1 MSLEDRSVSELHA
14 TDRLP
19 EYVRDRFSDG
29 ERAAVET
36 HLSSCV
42 VCAEEVQILEA
53 LLAAPEPRLK
63 PSEEARLYTPLT
75 PSRPTVWRTGAW
87 RAAAGIAV
95 VLASYTV
102 WLVSRTEGE
111 IDGTWSA
118 DEALAGWE
126 TDLAELHPGEGEL
139 REALGGVGG
148 PAWLELEGEEELNNL
163 DGLEGPSEELEL

>member
-19 EYVRDRFSDG
+19 EYVRGGLSDG
-29 ERAAVET
+29 ERAAVEA
-36 HLSSCV
+36 HLSTCA
-42 VCAEEVQILEA
+42 VCEEEVQILEA
-53 LLAAPEPRLK
+53 LLAAPEPRLT

-75 PSRPTVWRTGAW
+75 SSHPTVWRAGAW

-95 VLASYTV
+95 VLASYAV

-139 REALGGVGG
+139 REALGGGGG
-148 PAWLELEGEEELNNL
+148 PAWLELEGEELNDL